1 MKQYF
6 LLLAFSILVLN
17 SCSAKVTPEKENSIT
32 ILETNCWL
40 NLMPGGEASFHYS
53 GTFAIEKK
61 YADRLKFTSVEIY
74 HKGELIH
81 KSQPL
86 LQFYDEVVTDSM
98 NVIKFN
104 FYSEQGIKVTEKM
117 MKAESAD
124 FHFIF
129 EVDNVK
135 VEKDLKDIL
144 ITRAY

>member
-1 MKQYF
+1 MKNYF
-6 LLLAFSILVLN
+6 LLLAVSIIALN
-17 SCSAKVTPEKENSIT
+17 SCCAKLTMEKKNSIT

-40 NLMPGGEASFHYS
+40 NLMPGGVPSFHYS

-61 YADRLKFTSVEIY
+61 YADRLKFTSVEVY

-98 NVIKFN
+98 KVIKFN
-104 FYSEQGIKVTEKM
+104 FYSEQGIKVTEIM
-117 MKAESAD
+117 MKAEVAD
-124 FHFIF
+124 FHFVF
-129 EVDNVK
+129 EIDNEI
-135 VEKDLKDIL
+135 VEKDLKEIL